1 MIDLRKINNDNI
13 RTFDNGFVTVN
24 SLADIQTNLV
34 WCDKI
39 INNAVR
45 SLEYW
50 DVYRFEG
57 SVNNSSDF
65 LKQYN
70 ALTNNHALVIN
81 VAFDKYKI
89 GDVVLKD
96 NNGTQQII
104 SAGQS
109 GTFVPD
115 TYVNGVI
122 TYKHVASVDPDR
134 TIAIDIGQPIAN
146 QVVYNQRG
154 SLTAGQIVTIN
165 NYDINITPVIKFFL
179 VETREE
185 VYLSYKIDGN
195 GTFTTNYDGPDG
207 LLTYMVK

>member
-1 MIDLRKINNDNI
+1 MIDLRKINNDNV

-24 SLADIQTNLV
+24 SLADIQTNLM

-39 INNAVR
+39 ISDAVR

-57 SVNNSSDF
+57 SVNNSNDF

-81 VAFDKYKI
+81 VAFDKYRI

-96 NNGTQQII
+96 NNGSQQII

-115 TYVNGVI
+115 TYVNGII
-122 TYKHVASVDPDR
+122 TYKYVASVDSDQI
-134 TIAIDIGQPIAN
+134 IAIDIGQPTEN

-154 SLTAGQIVTIN
+154 ALTAGQTVAIN
-165 NYDINITPVIKFFL
+165 SYDVNITPVIKFFL
-179 VETREE
+179 AGTQEE
-185 VYLSYKIDGN
+185 VYLSYKIDNDGN
-195 GTFTTNYDGPDG
+195 FITNYDGPDG